1 MQITSPT
8 WHLNEPCPCCGQGR
22 PLLIACE
29 RCGAIAA
36 ECEEVGSFFPDPLRL
51 TAAGSIKCAGCGAV
65 GLQAFAPASDA
76 QVQSAGFKP
85 GQYQ

>member
-8 WHLNEPCPCCGQGR
+8 WHLDQSCPCCGQGK
-22 PLLIACE
+22 PLLVACQ

-36 ECEEVGSFFPDPLRL
+36 ECEEAGTFFQDPLR
-51 TAAGSIKCAGCGAV
+51 AAAAASIQCASCGAV
-65 GLQAFAPASDA
+65 GLGTFAPASDT
-76 QVQSAGFKP
+76 QRAGFEP